1 MKDPPI
7 QPIRRTTLKSYTRRT
22 RSAKAARRRA
32 IALFIVALAA
42 VAVVFVATGWYRS
55 SSERTAATPLTAHL
69 EVVGVE
75 RAVTASA
82 TPTPFFARYRD
93 LHLYLPI
100 DPQSLTALAFHQA
113 SGDTALS
120 LDSLLPDADMN
131 LAAETRRPQRV
142 RVSTAETG
150 QAVLE
155 GEVLRMW
162 RTNRSGPPDTAADVG
177 AAPGTIVL
185 APVSGKVTGVIRYQ
199 LYGADEDHEIHIQ
212 PFGRPDLCVVLIHID
227 EPSVERGDAVVGGI
241 TPIARVRLLSDKI
254 DHQLG
259 GYTTCGGDHVH
270 IQVNSAATCPKTP

>member
-1 MKDPPI
+1 MKDPHI
-7 QPIRRTTLKSYTRRT
+7 QPVRRTTPESYARRT

-32 IALFIVALAA
+32 ITLFTAALAA
-42 VAVVFVATGWYRS
+42 VALVLAATGWYRS
-55 SSERTAATPLTAHL
+55 SAERTPTTPLAAPP
-69 EVVGVE
+69 EIVGVE
-75 RAVTASA
+75 RAVPASA
-82 TPTPFFARYRD
+82 APTPFFARYRD

-100 DPQSLTALAFHQA
+100 DPQSLTAIAFHQA
-113 SGDTALS
+113 SGETALS
-120 LDSLLPDADMN
+120 LDSLLPDANMN
-131 LAAETRRPQRV
+131 LAAENRSSERV
-142 RVSTAETG
+142 KPGVSKAG

-162 RTNRSGPPDTAADVG
+162 RTNRSGPPDTAVDVG

-185 APVSGKVTGVIRYQ
+185 APVTGKVTDVILYQ

-227 EPSVERGDAVVGGI
+227 EPSVAPGDMVTGGI

-270 IQVNSAATCPKTP
+270 IQINSAATCPKTP